1 MANQRQTQRCW
12 PVWAWIVL
20 LALGA
25 GGCAPSQL
33 QDSTPP
39 SLPQDLLI
47 QVYFNHGEGTYTD
60 PYRQQPHPGTDLEA
74 QIVEAIA
81 GAQSS
86 VELAVQEFRLPRIA
100 QALRDRQRAGV
111 KVRVIIE
118 NTYRQAWSGLPAA
131 EVAALSDR
139 ERDRYEEGL
148 RLIDENG
155 DGTLSPAEIRDR
167 DAIALLEQARIP
179 LIDDREDG
187 TAGSGLMH
195 HKFVVVDGR
204 HVIVTSANFT
214 LSDVHGD
221 LRSPDTQGNANNLLK
236 IDSPEL
242 AALFQEEFNQM
253 WGDGPGGQ
261 RDSRFG
267 LKKTLRS
274 PETVVLGESVVR
286 VQFSPTSPTLPF
298 GQSTNGL
305 IGRTLNSA
313 AESVNLALFVFSE
326 QALANILEQRHDRG
340 AQVRALID
348 PSFAFRDYSEGLD
361 LLGVALAPK
370 NCDYEADNR
379 PWRNPVATVGTPTL
393 PRGDL
398 LHHKFAVVDQRIVI
412 TGSHNWSPAGNHTN
426 DETLLVVQNPIVAA
440 HFEREFERLYETAR
454 LGLTPQ
460 VQERIDEQARRCS
473 AQA

>member
-1 MANQRQTQRCW
+1 
-12 PVWAWIVL
+12 
-20 LALGA
+20 
-25 GGCAPSQL
+25 
-33 QDSTPP
+33 
-39 SLPQDLLI
+39 
-47 QVYFNHGEGTYTD
+47 
-60 PYRQQPHPGTDLEA
+60 
-74 QIVEAIA
+74 
-81 GAQSS
+81 
-86 VELAVQEFRLPRIA
+86 
-100 QALRDRQRAGV
+100 
-111 KVRVIIE
+111 
-118 NTYRQAWSGLPAA
+118 
-131 EVAALSDR
+131 
-139 ERDRYEEGL
+139 
-148 RLIDENG
+148 
-155 DGTLSPAEIRDR
+155 
-167 DAIALLEQARIP
+167 
-179 LIDDREDG
+179 
-187 TAGSGLMH
+187 
-195 HKFVVVDGR
+195 
-204 HVIVTSANFT
+204 
-214 LSDVHGD
+214 
-221 LRSPDTQGNANNLLK
+221 
-236 IDSPEL
+236 
-242 AALFQEEFNQM
+242 M

-412 TGSHNWSPAGNHTN
+412 TGSYNFSRNAQENN
-426 DETLLVVQNPIVAA
+426 DENVLIIHDAA
-440 HFEREFERLYETAR
+440 IAAAYLAEWER
-454 LGLTPQ
+454 
-460 VQERIDEQARRCS
+460 VWEQAG
-473 AQA
+473 Q